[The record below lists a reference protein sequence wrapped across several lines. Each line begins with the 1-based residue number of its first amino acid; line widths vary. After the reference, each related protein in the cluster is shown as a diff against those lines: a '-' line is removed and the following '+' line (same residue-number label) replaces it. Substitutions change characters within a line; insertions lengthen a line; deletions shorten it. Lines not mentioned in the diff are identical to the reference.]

1 MKRNFTFK
9 SLAFLTLFLV
19 SFKTQAQAQT
29 PIKTFYADGNVAT
42 KSISVDTE
50 LPNGASPDGTEGSWY
65 KWTLNNGATYYSA
78 SSTNA
83 PNGSINHDTNKVDI
97 TWNAT
102 WPSAG
107 GNPMDLIK
115 YYNVIAEEYNS
126 CQATSTG
133 DSKTE
138 INVKLV
144 KPDILTIDSDTEI
157 CGSSTATF
165 TLYGT
170 PGGIVYY
177 SVTGSATPTGSAIID
192 QTGKVDIQIVSNGS
206 GDIVLTTT
214 KVEFK
219 ADQPSNPTR
228 TETFEN
234 LTMTAGNF
242 KTIPLKQAP
251 IISEI
256 VF

>member
-19 SFKTQAQAQT
+19 SFKMQAQT
-29 PIKTFYADGNVAT
+29 PIKTFYADGNIAT
-42 KSISVDTE
+42 KSISVDTKS
-50 LPNGASPDGTEGSWY
+50 PNGASPDGTEGSWY
-65 KWTLNNGATYYSA
+65 KWTLNNGATFTAGNDPDGAGTDDSNQA
-78 SSTNA
+78 T
-83 PNGSINHDTNKVDI
+83 I
-97 TWNAT
+97 TWNAST
-102 WPSAG
+102 SWPSAG

-115 YYNVIAEEYNS
+115 DYNVIAEEFNS
-126 CQATSTG
+126 CQPTSTG

-138 INVKLV
+138 INIKLV
-144 KPDILTIDSDTEI
+144 KPDILKIEADTEI
-157 CGSSTATF
+157 CGSNTATF

-170 PGGIVYY
+170 PGGIVHY
-177 SVTGSATPTGSAIID
+177 SVTGSTTTTGNVTID
-192 QTGKVDIQIVSNGS
+192 HTGKVDIQIVSNGS
-206 GDIVLTTT
+206 GDIVLTIT

-234 LTMTAGNF
+234 LTMTAGNL

-251 IISEI
+251 VISEI

>member
-1 MKRNFTFK
+1 MKRNFTIK
-9 SLAFLTLFLV
+9 SLVFLTLFIV
-19 SFKTQAQAQT
+19 SFKTQAQT

-42 KSISVDTE
+42 KLLSVDTE
-50 LPNGASPDGTEGSWY
+50 SPNGASPDGTEGSWY
-65 KWTLNNGATYYSA
+65 KWTLNNGATFTAGNDPDGAGTDDSNQV
-78 SSTNA
+78 T
-83 PNGSINHDTNKVDI
+83 I
-97 TWNAT
+97 TWNAST
-102 WPSAG
+102 SWPSAG

-115 YYNVIAEEYNS
+115 DYNVIAEEFNS
-126 CQATSTG
+126 CQPTSTE

-144 KPDILTIDSDTEI
+144 KPDILKIEADTEI

-177 SVTGSATPTGSAIID
+177 SVTGSTTPTGNVTID

-206 GDIVLTTT
+206 GDIVLTIT
-214 KVEFK
+214 KVEFI
-219 ADQPSNPTR
+219 ANQPSNQPR
-228 TETFEN
+228 IDTFEN
-234 LTMTAGNF
+234 LTPIAGNS
-242 KTIPLKQAP
+242 KIIPLKKAP
-251 IISEI
+251 VISEI

>member
-9 SLAFLTLFLV
+9 SLAFLTLFIV
-19 SFKTQAQAQT
+19 SFKTQAQT

-42 KSISVDTE
+42 KSLSVDTE
-50 LPNGASPDGTEGSWY
+50 SPNGASSDGTEGSWY

-83 PNGSINHDTNKVDI
+83 PTGSINHDTNKADI

-102 WPSAG
+102 WPIAG

-115 YYNVIAEEYNS
+115 DYNVIAEEFNS
-126 CQATSTG
+126 CQTTSTT

-234 LTMTAGNF
+234 LIMTAGNF